1 MNAKNL
7 LIRESSAV
15 IKNLTN
21 PVPLISSR
29 RLIIAPK
36 NNAIKVIVQI
46 ARKSGEKAAS
56 SEANKA
62 SEYVLRQLKFS

>member
-15 IKNLTN
+15 MKNLTN

-29 RLIIAPK
+29 RLIIEPK

-56 SEANKA
+56 SEANKV
-62 SEYVLRQLKFS
+62 SE